1 VNVLKFIIR
10 TMSRTNVTLLGVML
24 VALLAA
30 WIGSDNAPPPELMQ
44 PRYAFWNLFIQ
55 IGIAIVASIISAAL
69 APKPKA
75 PEPVKAR
82 VPVVEEGRKIGKV
95 YGTVWVDDSMVLA
108 FKPVGTI
115 KIKSKGKK

>member
-1 VNVLKFIIR
+1 VNALKFILR
-10 TMSRTNVTLLGVML
+10 TMTKTNWSICGLMV
-24 VALLAA
+24 VALTAA
-30 WIGSDNAPPPELMQ
+30 YIGRDAVPAPGLPQ
-44 PRYAFWNLFIQ
+44 PHFAFWNIFIQ
-55 IGIAIVASIISAAL
+55 IGIAIISSLISAAL